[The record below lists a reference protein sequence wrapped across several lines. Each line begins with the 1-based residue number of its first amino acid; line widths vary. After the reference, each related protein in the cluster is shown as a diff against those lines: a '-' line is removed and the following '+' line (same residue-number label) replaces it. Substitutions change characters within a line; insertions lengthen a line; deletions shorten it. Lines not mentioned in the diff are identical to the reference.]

1 MKKSKFLIFGSL
13 ASLSAIPFV
22 AARCSASANSE
33 EMNKN
38 KLEKDKI
45 TGELT
50 NNDDK
55 NTNTDSNEGKNNTDT
70 SNNDSST
77 ETINSEMNES
87 SKPNNNE
94 SNNGVQGDE
103 PKAEIEVTPETSES
117 SNSSSNNNGGNYSIN
132 NHGNG
137 MSSDAPAVTHGE
149 DAKLKKELED
159 VEKVKKIVEEHKDAF
174 AAFHTQGDFL
184 DQIAV
189 YVNDE
194 GISGLKLQKDSEK
207 DTKLVVDKDGSGK
220 KNKISLKLGSRDFQ
234 VELGRV
240 LENAVVTKYYVKDEP
255 SKILDN
261 FSERGNSNIEANW
274 GYQMRDKIVVITQL
288 GYHRD
293 SIYPNKLK
301 LTGIGKKTIKVPKH
315 LPLKVESLSYSF
327 YNLQS
332 ENIENID
339 EWDVKNITKAEGA
352 FQDAKSFSQD
362 LSKWKINN
370 SGGKLKSIFKGASKM
385 SKHLDNIA
393 KSWGVD
399 KSILTS

>member
-1 MKKSKFLIFGSL
+1 MKKSKFLILGSL
-13 ASLSAIPFV
+13 ASLSAIPLV
-22 AARCSASANSE
+22 AARCGTSAKSE
-33 EMNKN
+33 ETNKN
-38 KLEKDKI
+38 KLEKDEI

-50 NNDDK
+50 NNNDK
-55 NTNTDSNEGKNNTDT
+55 NTNADSNDGKNNTDT

-77 ETINSEMNES
+77 ETINNEMNNS
-87 SKPNNNE
+87 SNPNNNE

-103 PKAEIEVTPETSES
+103 PKVETEVAPETSES

-132 NHGNG
+132 NHPNG
-137 MSSDAPAVTHGE
+137 MSSDAPASTPGE
-149 DAKLKKELED
+149 EAKLKKELED
-159 VEKVKKIVEEHKDAF
+159 VEKVKKIVDEHKDAF

-189 YVNDE
+189 YANDE
-194 GISGLKLQKDSEK
+194 GISELKLQKDSEK

-220 KNKISLKLGSRDFQ
+220 KNKLSLKLGSQDFQ

-261 FSERGNSNIEANW
+261 FSERGTHNIEANW

-288 GYHRD
+288 GYRLD
-293 SIYPNKLK
+293 SNKLK

-339 EWDVKNITKAEGA
+339 EWDVKNITNAEGA
-352 FQDAKSFSQD
+352 FLDAKSFSQD
-362 LSKWKINN
+362 LSKWKINKN
-370 SGGKLKSIFKGASKM
+370 GSKLKSIFKGASKM
-385 SKHLDNIA
+385 GKHLDNIA

-399 KSILTS
+399 KSILTG